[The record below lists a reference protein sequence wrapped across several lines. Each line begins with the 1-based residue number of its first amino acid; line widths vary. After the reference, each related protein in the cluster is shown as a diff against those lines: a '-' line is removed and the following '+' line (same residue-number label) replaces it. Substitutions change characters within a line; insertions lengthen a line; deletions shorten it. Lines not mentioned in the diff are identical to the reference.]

1 MSKPDTII
9 IDGRAYSWRRL
20 CELRK
25 AQLEAWQAAQ
35 ARQPALFAL
44 REDSRPPCERTA
56 SRRFEQPTLL
66 QWLTDKG
73 RSGGGALGR
82 AAL

>member
-1 MSKPDTII
+1 MRKPDTIV

-25 AQLEAWQAAQ
+25 AQIEAWQAAQ

-44 REDSRPPCERTA
+44 REDCRPQCERTA
-56 SRRFEQPTLL
+56 SGRFEQPTLL
-66 QWLTDKG
+66 QWLKDH
-73 RSGGGALGR
+73 RR
-82 AAL
+82 